1 MRYVKITNDDR
12 GGSRF
17 EDVEV
22 PQATVPYTE
31 NVAPLLVS
39 AEVAATGVIFVTTP
53 PDVRE
58 AKPHAPPRRQFVVVL
73 EGEVEVE
80 TSNGEKRTF
89 TPGMVALAED
99 VGGEGHITR
108 VVSSTPW
115 TFMAIPIAD

>member
-22 PQATVPYTE
+22 PQVAVPYTE

-39 AEVAATGVIFVTTP
+39 SEVATAGVIFVTTP
-53 PDVRE
+53 PEVRE
-58 AKPHAPPRRQFVVVL
+58 AKAHPPPKRQFVVVL

-80 TSNGEKRTF
+80 TSDGDKRRF
-89 TPGMVALAED
+89 TPGMLALAED